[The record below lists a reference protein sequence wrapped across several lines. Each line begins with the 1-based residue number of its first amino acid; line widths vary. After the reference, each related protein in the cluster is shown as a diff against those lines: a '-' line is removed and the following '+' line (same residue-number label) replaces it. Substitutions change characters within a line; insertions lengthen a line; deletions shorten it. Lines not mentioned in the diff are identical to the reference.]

1 MAKKDLPFSGVE
13 ETAKQ
18 TDWSNTDWREIKNY
32 SEWKDA
38 DLQQID
44 LRKFLWQLA
53 NSPDVPDSVVGSLL
67 DRILFDTTKRL
78 KSQGCRFKFNGNEVM
93 NPNSIMCVTGHKKQG
108 KSQWLNILVSITLK
122 RSPVHSFGDDLTCGK
137 IECIAP
143 AERILWIDTEQ
154 SLYDIQSNN
163 IRLFNLMGLN
173 VTEFDEK
180 LPNAAD
186 YGLQILPLRPFRS
199 EQRTLIIEAAVRLF
213 NPDVVIIDGI
223 RDLMMDINN
232 ETESSNVKDWAVNMA
247 DERDVWC
254 VIHQNPRD
262 DKMRGTVGTELG
274 NKCGIIFEVEKAEKM
289 FSAKVPDDGCRDQDA
304 GDRNVMFRFESRTA
318 LKPVACENVLRVSFQ
333 ASTETDGTFERGKL
347 IDRIKAITKGTAT
360 DAVDLINL
368 GVLKGMLKDVSEGR
382 KGSKIYYEFNDP
394 INDPRSYDE

>member
-1 MAKKDLPFSGVE
+1 M
-13 ETAKQ
+13 
-18 TDWSNTDWREIKNY
+18 
-32 SEWKDA
+32 
-38 DLQQID
+38 
-44 LRKFLWQLA
+44 
-53 NSPDVPDSVVGSLL
+53 PDVPDNVVGSLL

-186 YGLQILPLRPFRS
+186 YGLHILPLRPFRS

-368 GVLKGMLKDVSEGR
+368 GVIKGMLRDVSEGR
-382 KGSKIYYEFNDP
+382 KGNKIYYEFNDP